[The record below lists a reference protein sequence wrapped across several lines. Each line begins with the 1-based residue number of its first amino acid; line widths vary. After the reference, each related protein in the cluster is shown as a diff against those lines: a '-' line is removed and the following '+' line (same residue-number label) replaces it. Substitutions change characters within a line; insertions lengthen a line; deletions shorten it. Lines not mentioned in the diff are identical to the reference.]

1 MSEIR
6 NICIFA
12 SSSARLEKQ
21 YYELAQSL
29 GEEIAKI
36 GAGLIFGGGRE
47 GLMGAAARG
56 AISRGGR
63 VTGVIPRLLN
73 QPGIAYPDLSE
84 LHETETMHARKQ
96 MMEDLSDAFIA
107 LPGGFGT
114 LEEVL
119 EVITLR
125 QLGYHDK
132 PVVLLNAGGFFEPLL
147 EQFERLYAE
156 AFAHTA
162 FRSLYAVANTPEE
175 AVRLARIQSPEARPD
190 KLSMQRTEDAV

>member
-1 MSEIR
+1 MSDIR

-12 SSSARLEKQ
+12 SSSEKLDPK
-21 YYELAQSL
+21 YYTLAQEL

-36 GAGLIFGGGRE
+36 GAGLVFGAGRE

-63 VTGVIPRLLN
+63 VTGVIPKLLN
-73 QPGIAYPDLSE
+73 KPGVAYPDLAE
-84 LHETETMHARKQ
+84 LHETQTMHARKQ
-96 MMEDLSDAFIA
+96 MMEDLSDAFIV

-114 LEEVL
+114 LEEAL

-132 PVVLLNAGGFFEPLL
+132 PVVLLDIDGFFDPML
-147 EQFERLYAE
+147 EQFEKLFAE
-156 AFAHTA
+156 GFAHVA
-162 FRSLYAVANTPEE
+162 FRSLYAVAHTAQE
-175 AVRLARIQSPEARPD
+175 AVLLARTYQAAARPD
-190 KLSMQRTEDAV
+190 KIGAQRTEDAI

>member
-12 SSSARLEKQ
+12 SSSARLDKQ
-21 YYELAQSL
+21 YYELAEQL
-29 GEEIAKI
+29 GEEIAKL

-56 AISRGGR
+56 VIAQGGR
-63 VTGVIPRLLN
+63 VTGVIPQLLN
-73 QPGIAYPDLSE
+73 QPGVAYPGISE

-96 MMEDLSDAFIA
+96 KMEDLSDAFIA

-132 PVVLLNAGGFFEPLL
+132 PVVLLNAGGFFDPLL

-162 FRSLYAVANTPEE
+162 FRSLYAVAYTPEE
-175 AVRLARIQSPEARPD
+175 AVRMTQMQSSEKRPD